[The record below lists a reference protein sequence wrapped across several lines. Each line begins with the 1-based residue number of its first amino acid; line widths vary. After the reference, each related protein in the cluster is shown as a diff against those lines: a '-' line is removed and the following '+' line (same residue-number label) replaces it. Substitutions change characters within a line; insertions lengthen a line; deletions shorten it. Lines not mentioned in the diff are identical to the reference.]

1 MKKTLVFVTCAA
13 VLITSGLLLSKKQDE
28 YRPPN
33 EVSFDKVTEEKNSSK
48 DSSSEEIPDL
58 KSNESS
64 VKVPLDAAGGSTVEK
79 SKIAAPKKEGNIET
93 MYSILSAKIRHEGF
107 SDEVRRCVEDS
118 FRGNLKL
125 EKLLTPEQIVEKCG
139 QSLELT
145 ATDQEAIKKIV
156 RSSISDAQDPID
168 LRDWRECGLKKPFA
182 GASSCFKNNVIKMI
196 DDFYNESIQEG
207 VIMPYRS
214 YTANWYK
221 KTSVVVQK
229 IADECPEG
237 DRQYL
242 NEVFLNDCK

>member
-1 MKKTLVFVTCAA
+1 MGKLA
-13 VLITSGLLLSKKQDE
+13 VLVLAS
-28 YRPPN
+28 
-33 EVSFDKVTEEKNSSK
+33 SFFLASCSQ
-48 DSSSEEIPDL
+48 SP
-58 KSNESS
+58 
-64 VKVPLDAAGGSTVEK
+64 
-79 SKIAAPKKEGNIET
+79 AP
-93 MYSILSAKIRHEGF
+93 
-107 SDEVRRCVEDS
+107 EDS
-118 FRGNLKL
+118 QVKGYPVF
-125 EKLLTPEQIVEKCG
+125 
-139 QSLELT
+139 
-145 ATDQEAIKKIV
+145 V

-207 VIMPYRS
+207 VIMS
-214 YTANWYK
+214 YGSYAANWYK